1 MANLFLAHE
10 IITMNITEE
19 HNGAAFYA
27 ALAQSAES
35 PALRNTAAA
44 IAQQEKVHE
53 ERFARLAETLE
64 PPAAAESYAGEYEAY
79 IEQLWQHK
87 MFSDEQDAIDTA
99 ANFDDLTAVEF
110 AMQTEEATLALL
122 RQLIQHVDP
131 KEQQVVQETI
141 TEEEGH
147 IDQLRLVLHQLRT

>member
-10 IITMNITEE
+10 IIAMNVTEE

-35 PALRNTAAA
+35 PALSTAAAA
-44 IAQQEKVHE
+44 IAQQENAHE
-53 ERFARLAETLE
+53 ERFARLAESLE
-64 PPAAAESYAGEYEAY
+64 APPAEESYAGEYAAY

-87 MFSDEQDAIDTA
+87 MFTDEQDAIDTA
-99 ANFDDLTAVEF
+99 ASLDDLTAVEF

-122 RQLIQHVDP
+122 RQLIQQVDP
-131 KEQQVVQETI
+131 REQQVVQETI

-147 IDQLRLVLHQLRT
+147 LDQLRLVLHQLRT

>member
-10 IITMNITEE
+10 IIAMNVTEE
-19 HNGAAFYA
+19 RNGAAYYL
-27 ALAQSAES
+27 ALSQSAES
-35 PALRNTAAA
+35 PALRDTAAA
-44 IAQQEKVHE
+44 IARQEKMHE

-64 PPAAAESYAGEYEAY
+64 PPAAAESYSGEYEAY

-122 RQLIQHVDP
+122 RQLIQQVDTR
-131 KEQQVVQETI
+131 EQKVVEESI
-141 TEEEGH
+141 AEEEGH